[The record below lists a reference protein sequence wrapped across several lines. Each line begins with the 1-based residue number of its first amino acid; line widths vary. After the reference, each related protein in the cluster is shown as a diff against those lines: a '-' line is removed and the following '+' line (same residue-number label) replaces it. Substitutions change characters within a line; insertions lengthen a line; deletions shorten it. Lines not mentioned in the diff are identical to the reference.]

1 MSIEIVEMRV
11 ASALSHPYIEGM
23 SYEQIGAYLAVPAW
37 TLRVLP
43 YAAKQALK
51 ESLPAQ
57 E

>member
-1 MSIEIVEMRV
+1 MRV